1 MKEELKIYTFK
12 VEVMLRSEVLDPQGE
27 TINQTFKNNG
37 VTNVL
42 NVRQGKIFE
51 LKINCNN
58 LEVARKEVEDMC
70 RDILANPVIEEY
82 KVFEA

>member
-1 MKEELKIYTFK
+1 MKEQLKIYTFK

-27 TINQTFKNNG
+27 TINQTFKNIG
-37 VTNVL
+37 VNNVL

-58 LEVARKEVEDMC
+58 LEAARKEVEGMCMDM
-70 RDILANPVIEEY
+70 LANPVIEEY

>member
-1 MKEELKIYTFK
+1 MKEQLKIYTFK

-27 TINQTFKNNG
+27 TINYTFKNNG
-37 VTNVL
+37 VKNVL

-58 LEVARKEVEDMC
+58 LEAARKEVEGMC
-70 RDILANPVIEEY
+70 RDMLANPVIEEY

>member
-1 MKEELKIYTFK
+1 MTEESKIFTFK
-12 VEVMLRSEVLDPQGE
+12 VEVMLRKEILDPQGD

-37 VTNVL
+37 INNVL

-51 LKINCNN
+51 LRIKCNN
-58 LEVARKEVEDMC
+58 LEAARKEVEGMC
-70 RDILANPVIEEY
+70 RDMLANPVIEEY

>member
-1 MKEELKIYTFK
+1 MKKELKIYTFK
-12 VEVMLRSEVLDPQGE
+12 VEVMLRTEVLDPQGE

-37 VTNVL
+37 VKNVL

-58 LEVARKEVEDMC
+58 LEVARKEVESMC

>member
-1 MKEELKIYTFK
+1 MKEQLKIYTFK
-12 VEVMLRSEVLDPQGE
+12 VEVMLRSEVVDPQGE

-37 VTNVL
+37 VNNVL

-58 LEVARKEVEDMC
+58 LKAARKEVESMC
-70 RDILANPVIEEY
+70 RDMLANPVIEEY

>member
-12 VEVMLRSEVLDPQGE
+12 VEVMLRTEVLDPQGE

-37 VTNVL
+37 IKNVL

-58 LEVARKEVEDMC
+58 LEVARKEVESMC

>member
-1 MKEELKIYTFK
+1 MKEQLKIYTFK

-37 VTNVL
+37 VNNVL

-58 LEVARKEVEDMC
+58 LEAARKEVDVMC
-70 RDILANPVIEEY
+70 RDMLANPVIEEY

>member
-27 TINQTFKNNG
+27 TINYTFKNNG
-37 VTNVL
+37 IKNVL

-58 LEVARKEVEDMC
+58 LEAARKEVERMC
-70 RDILANPVIEEY
+70 RDMLANPVIEEY

>member
-37 VTNVL
+37 VKNVL

-58 LEVARKEVEDMC
+58 LEAARKEVESMCKDM
-70 RDILANPVIEEY
+70 LSNPVIEEY

>member
-1 MKEELKIYTFK
+1 MKEQLKIYTFK

-27 TINQTFKNNG
+27 TINYTFKNNG
-37 VTNVL
+37 VKNVL

-58 LEVARKEVEDMC
+58 LEAARKEVERMC
-70 RDILANPVIEEY
+70 RDMLANPVIEEY

>member
-1 MKEELKIYTFK
+1 MKEESKIYTFK

-37 VTNVL
+37 VKNVL

-51 LKINCNN
+51 LKINSNN
-58 LEVARKEVEDMC
+58 LEAARKEVEGMC
-70 RDILANPVIEEY
+70 RDMLANPVIEEY

>member
-12 VEVMLRSEVLDPQGE
+12 VEVMLRTEVLDPQGE

-37 VTNVL
+37 VKNVL

-58 LEVARKEVEDMC
+58 LEVARKEVESMC

>member
-1 MKEELKIYTFK
+1 MREELKIYTFK
-12 VEVMLRSEVLDPQGE
+12 VEVMLRTEVLDPQGE

-37 VTNVL
+37 VKNIL

-58 LEVARKEVEDMC
+58 LEEARKEVEGMC
-70 RDILANPVIEEY
+70 RDMLANPVIEEY

>member
-37 VTNVL
+37 VKNVL

-51 LKINCNN
+51 LKINSNN
-58 LEVARKEVEDMC
+58 LEAARKEVEGMC
-70 RDILANPVIEEY
+70 RDMLANPVIEEY

>member
-37 VTNVL
+37 VNNVL

-58 LEVARKEVEDMC
+58 LEVARKEVESMC

>member
-27 TINQTFKNNG
+27 TINYTFKNNG
-37 VTNVL
+37 VKNVL
-42 NVRQGKIFE
+42 NVRQGKLFE
-51 LKINCNN
+51 IKINCNN
-58 LEVARKEVEDMC
+58 LEEARKEVEGMC
-70 RDILANPVIEEY
+70 RDMLANPVIEEY